1 METAAVKRKKLV
13 EQLTVLDQAAAQLKE
28 LKTIKEERESQ
39 LAEAKD
45 ELSRSIAAFQRT
57 ICDLE
62 SALKEVEH
70 KINDENK
77 IIAGKIICLNTKII
91 LCVSVF
97 SDSSCRLKLITKCF
111 SLSVGRFVRG
121 EDTN

>member
-1 METAAVKRKKLV
+1 MKRKKLV

-77 IIAGKIICLNTKII
+77 IIAGKNICLNTKII

-97 SDSSCRLKLITKCF
+97 SDLSCRLKLITKCF
-111 SLSVGRFVRG
+111 FLSVGRFVRG